1 MDRPSELLTLERLER
16 RRSET
21 WLGLW
26 LAPLL
31 TILAQALLLGV
42 LADERVGWLAR
53 AAVLAAALGAA
64 LAALWSLLR
73 AHAREVQYSEAIDAE
88 LAATAERDYADIRP
102 AALARPR
109 RRGPNPVPPRP
120 EPETGESEAVPP
132 VEPAAPAAT
141 AAPETEEKP
150 ASAVG
155 PNPGAEAAADADG
168 DDGGETAVIDPDPTP
183 PPRDA
188 TPPPPP
194 APERKPPREH
204 WVSRWDRHIAWWA
217 AGETHAKAYMAWAAA
232 LGLFMLADVAAYL
245 ATV

>member
-1 MDRPSELLTLERLER
+1 MSRPSELLTLERLER
-16 RRSET
+16 RRTET

-31 TILAQALLLGV
+31 TIVAQALLLGV
-42 LADERVGWLAR
+42 LADERIGWLAR
-53 AAVLAAALGAA
+53 AAVLLAA
-64 LAALWSLLR
+64 LAGALSALWSVLR

-120 EPETGESEAVPP
+120 EPETGESEAVAA
-132 VEPAAPAAT
+132 EPAPAETEEQPAT
-141 AAPETEEKP
+141 AATTGDARGDVGKAHDTSEGETEVLE
-150 ASAVG
+150 
-155 PNPGAEAAADADG
+155 PNP
-168 DDGGETAVIDPDPTP
+168 TPTP
-183 PPRDA
+183 PPRDPA
-188 TPPPPP
+188 PP
-194 APERKPPREH
+194 APPAAERKLPREH

-217 AGETHAKAYMAWAAA
+217 AGETHAKAYMAWAATLA
-232 LGLFMLADVAAYL
+232 LFALADVAAYL

>member
-42 LADERVGWLAR
+42 LADERIGWLAR
-53 AAVLAAALGAA
+53 AAVLVAALGAA
-64 LAALWSLLR
+64 LAALWSVLR

-120 EPETGESEAVPP
+120 EPETGESEAAVAP
-132 VEPAAPAAT
+132 EP
-141 AAPETEEKP
+141 AAPETEERAVP
-150 ASAVG
+150 ATAAVS
-155 PNPGAEAAADADG
+155 AAD
-168 DDGGETAVIDPDPTP
+168 GEGKTEVIDPDPTP
-183 PPRDA
+183 PPGAA

-194 APERKPPREH
+194 ALERKPAREH

-217 AGETHAKAYMAWAAA
+217 AGETHAKAYMAWAAT

-245 ATV
+245 ATI